1 MQVARDNVWNLYCRY
16 SSRIRTRI
24 RIHIRIQMRE
34 SLKLYAKKRNKEKPL
49 QKTFKGARE
58 RWVCTPF
65 YSASIPWVRLVS
77 QSVGW
82 YVLMNVINAV
92 AMNSTASLALTRLT
106 HCCLSAAKG
115 AGAAVNVD
123 VSSGKGSESHG
134 KYDAKFIYIFLLYS

>member
-58 RWVCTPF
+58 RGGYAPPLT
-65 YSASIPWVRLVS
+65 VRVYP
-77 QSVGW
+77 G
-82 YVLMNVINAV
+82 
-92 AMNSTASLALTRLT
+92 
-106 HCCLSAAKG
+106 
-115 AGAAVNVD
+115 
-123 VSSGKGSESHG
+123 
-134 KYDAKFIYIFLLYS
+134 